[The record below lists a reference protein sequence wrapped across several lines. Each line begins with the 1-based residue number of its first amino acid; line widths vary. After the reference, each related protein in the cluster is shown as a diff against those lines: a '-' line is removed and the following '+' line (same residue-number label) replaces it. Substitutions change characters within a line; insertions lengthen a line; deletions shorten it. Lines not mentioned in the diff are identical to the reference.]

1 MENQVGWHGSAPNDE
16 LAAKALEELD
26 AQLNELMA

>member
-16 LAAKALEELD
+16 LYEQAMSELK
-26 AQLNELMA
+26 AQLAQLQ